1 MIYLSAYSLNNLS
14 FRKVES
20 SSHIIGRIVELV
32 LTHTYSSTSKQR
44 FLVPYMIITRYSR
57 TVSKLV
63 RTPPRCEETWFRRKM
78 SHENYV
84 KNCPKETVAVGV
96 VAQDL
101 ATQTTLHHTTG
112 FLPNYQLDA
121 TIDNSS
127 YSVFKRNSKQVPQI
141 GVEGDVQQ
149 WSLLPRLETEL
160 KSAPPILQ
168 QLEPEQLQQ
177 LLSLLQQQQPSIK
190 MEVSQ

>member
-1 MIYLSAYSLNNLS
+1 
-14 FRKVES
+14 
-20 SSHIIGRIVELV
+20 
-32 LTHTYSSTSKQR
+32 
-44 FLVPYMIITRYSR
+44 
-57 TVSKLV
+57 
-63 RTPPRCEETWFRRKM
+63 M
-78 SHENYV
+78 SQENYV

-96 VAQDL
+96 EAQEL

-112 FLPNYQLDA
+112 FLPDYQLDT

-127 YSVFKRNSKQVPQI
+127 YSAHKRNCVKQVPQCS
-141 GVEGDVQQ
+141 VEGCELQQ
-149 WSLLPRLETEL
+149 WSLLLRLETEL
-160 KSAPPILQ
+160 KSAPPSLQ